1 MTSTKLSLLLSEKKR
16 AVLDAVLKEDS
27 LGGVTQKIP
36 KRENPLK
43 AEMSFSQMR
52 LWFVE
57 QFQQKNT
64 AYNVPMALHIKGSLK
79 VEVLEQSL
87 NEIIQRHE
95 ALRTTIT
102 LEDGEPVQNINQ
114 DFHITMISSDL
125 KGMSNDNQ
133 WEKIYEEVNK
143 PFCLTNNPL
152 IRVNL
157 FTVGEEEHILL
168 FVMHHMIIDG
178 WSMGIIIKELEQLYS
193 SYSQGKPS
201 PLKNLPIQFG
211 DFSEWQRNQIEN
223 GNMNHQLE
231 YWKKQLSGAP
241 ALLELPTDLPR
252 PTVQTFNGASHK
264 FTISKYLVE
273 KINNLSKQEGAT
285 LFMSLLGAFQIF
297 LGRYS
302 RQEDVCVGTPIANRT
317 NSDLEELVGY
327 FANTLVLRGDLS
339 ENITFREFLKQTRDM
354 SLDAF
359 ANQDI
364 PFEKLVEVLKPER
377 DSSYSP
383 LFQVMFVL
391 QNSFNLQSEL
401 TEFST
406 SYEVLDSKASKVDL
420 TLTFTPNQDGLVG
433 VLEYNTDLFK
443 SETILQMTKCYV
455 TLLENILK
463 NPDEKI
469 WSLSLLQESEQKALI
484 NDWNS
489 NLKDYTCNQPLH
501 VLFEQQVKLTP
512 DAIAVVFENQRLTYS
527 ELNSRSNQLA
537 HFLQKNNVKSE
548 TKVGI
553 YLERSMEM
561 VISILGI
568 LKAGGA
574 YVPIDPAYPQD
585 RITYMLEDSKIPLL
599 ISKGSN
605 VSGLPEH
612 NSRLIQVDNDWSLIA
627 QESEENT
634 INNVTPDNLAY
645 IIYTS
650 GSTGKPKGTLVEHGN
665 VVRLFKSTE
674 KWYNFSNQ
682 DVWSM
687 FHSFAFDFS
696 VWELWGALLYGGR
709 LVVVPYMV
717 SRSPE
722 AFYELLCNEAVT
734 VLNQTPSA
742 FRQLMQEDEKYAGD
756 KLSLRYV
763 IFGGEALDLASLK
776 PWYERHGDQK
786 PLLVNMYGI
795 TETTVHVTYR
805 PLSWADVRN
814 PQGSIIGIPIPD
826 LSVYVLDQNLKPVPD
841 GISGEMYVGG
851 AGVTRGYLNRL
862 DLNKERFI
870 TNPYS
875 SDANSRLY
883 KSGDLAR
890 YTMNGELEYLGRID
904 QQVKIRGFRMEIGE
918 IESVISAFPTIREV
932 VLTVHEDENHDK
944 RLVAYIVPLINQE
957 ISINELRSF
966 MKQTLPDYMI
976 PSVFIKLDTL
986 PLTTN
991 GKVDRKALP
1000 APDTSNFMVESGQ
1013 VAPRNTLEME
1023 LVGIWENILNIS
1035 PIGVTDNFFDL
1046 GGHSV
1051 LAVKL
1056 MSLIERKFNKKLP
1069 ISVLFEGQT
1078 IEYLAQ
1084 LISGNDDFMP
1094 TSPLVAINAKGSLPP
1109 IYIVHPAMGQ
1119 VMCFADLARELGS
1132 NQPVYGLQSA
1142 GLYGEREPFS
1152 CLEEMAAY
1160 YIEAIKKHQPKGPY
1174 LIGGYCV
1181 GGTVAYEMA
1190 YQLQKQG
1197 ETVDTLAI
1205 MDICPPS
1212 VNPELDDA
1220 YMVWFFGDTLLN
1232 SFNMKLEQ
1240 LSIEEL
1246 RNMNDEGHLQYLMD
1260 LCKRANIVNADF
1272 TNEQMESWLR
1282 TWKSTLCAVNG
1293 YQAKMAPLPIT
1304 FFEAVDG
1311 EYDGM
1316 DWSRHTSEKVEVV
1329 QVDGDHFTMLR
1340 DPHVSS
1346 LAKGLQKTLEKVSSK
1361 VIN

>member
-1 MTSTKLSLLLSEKKR
+1 MTSTKINLLLSGKKR
-16 AVLDAVLKEDS
+16 AVLDAVLKENS
-27 LGGVTQKIP
+27 LGGVAKKIP
-36 KRENPLK
+36 NRKNPLK
-43 AEMSFSQMR
+43 AAMSFSQMR

-57 QFQQKNT
+57 QFQQQTT
-64 AYNVPMALHIKGSLK
+64 AYNVPMALHIKGLLK

-87 NEIIQRHE
+87 NEIIKRHE
-95 ALRTTIT
+95 VLRTTIA

-114 DFHITMISSDL
+114 DFHISMISSNL
-125 KGMSNDNQ
+125 KEMSNDGQ

-143 PFCLTNNPL
+143 PFCLTNDPL
-152 IRVNL
+152 IRITL
-157 FTVGEEEHILL
+157 FKISEEEHILL

-201 PLKNLPIQFG
+201 ELKDLPVQFG
-211 DFSEWQRNQIEN
+211 DFAEWQRNQVES
-223 GNMNHQLE
+223 GNMNHQLD
-231 YWKKQLSGAP
+231 YWKKQLLGAP

-264 FTISKYLVE
+264 FQVSKELVE

-302 RQEDVCVGTPIANRT
+302 RQEDICVGTPIANRT
-317 NSDLEELVGY
+317 NSDLEELIGY

-391 QNSFNLQSEL
+391 QNAFNLQPEL
-401 TEFST
+401 PELST

-420 TLTFTPNQDGLVG
+420 TLTFTPNKNGLVG
-433 VLEYNTDLFK
+433 ILEYNTDLFK

-469 WSLSLLQESEQKALI
+469 WSLSLLQESEQKTLI

-489 NLKDYTCNQPLH
+489 SLKNYNCDQPLH
-501 VLFEQQVKLTP
+501 VLFEQQVKRTP
-512 DAIAVVFENQRLTYS
+512 DTIAVVFEDQRLTYS

-537 HFLQKNNVKSE
+537 HFLQKNNVENE
-548 TKVGI
+548 TKVGV

-585 RITYMLEDSKIPLL
+585 RIAYMLEDSKIPLL

-605 VSGLPEH
+605 VSDLPEH
-612 NSRLIQVDNDWSLIA
+612 NAKLIQLDNDWSLIA
-627 QESEENT
+627 QESKENT
-634 INNVTPDNLAY
+634 INNVTQDNLAY

-722 AFYELLCNEAVT
+722 SFYELLCKEKVT

-742 FRQLMQEDEKYAGD
+742 FRQLMQEDEKYIGD
-756 KLSLRYV
+756 NLALRYV

-776 PWYERHGDQK
+776 PWYERHGDQH

-805 PLSWADVRN
+805 PLSWEDVRN

-841 GISGEMYVGG
+841 GVSGEMYVGG

-862 DLNKERFI
+862 DLTQERFI
-870 TNPYS
+870 SNPYS
-875 SDANSRLY
+875 SDSNSRLY

-944 RLVAYIVPLINQE
+944 RLVAYIVP
-957 ISINELRSF
+957 
-966 MKQTLPDYMI
+966 
-976 PSVFIKLDTL
+976 
-986 PLTTN
+986 
-991 GKVDRKALP
+991 
-1000 APDTSNFMVESGQ
+1000 
-1013 VAPRNTLEME
+1013 
-1023 LVGIWENILNIS
+1023 
-1035 PIGVTDNFFDL
+1035 
-1046 GGHSV
+1046 
-1051 LAVKL
+1051 
-1056 MSLIERKFNKKLP
+1056 
-1069 ISVLFEGQT
+1069 
-1078 IEYLAQ
+1078 
-1084 LISGNDDFMP
+1084 
-1094 TSPLVAINAKGSLPP
+1094 
-1109 IYIVHPAMGQ
+1109 
-1119 VMCFADLARELGS
+1119 
-1132 NQPVYGLQSA
+1132 
-1142 GLYGEREPFS
+1142 
-1152 CLEEMAAY
+1152 
-1160 YIEAIKKHQPKGPY
+1160 
-1174 LIGGYCV
+1174 
-1181 GGTVAYEMA
+1181 
-1190 YQLQKQG
+1190 
-1197 ETVDTLAI
+1197 
-1205 MDICPPS
+1205 
-1212 VNPELDDA
+1212 
-1220 YMVWFFGDTLLN
+1220 
-1232 SFNMKLEQ
+1232 
-1240 LSIEEL
+1240 
-1246 RNMNDEGHLQYLMD
+1246 
-1260 LCKRANIVNADF
+1260 
-1272 TNEQMESWLR
+1272 
-1282 TWKSTLCAVNG
+1282 
-1293 YQAKMAPLPIT
+1293 
-1304 FFEAVDG
+1304 
-1311 EYDGM
+1311 
-1316 DWSRHTSEKVEVV
+1316 
-1329 QVDGDHFTMLR
+1329 
-1340 DPHVSS
+1340 
-1346 LAKGLQKTLEKVSSK
+1346 
-1361 VIN
+1361 